1 MQSYPGGIDQCVPED
16 GGAKTLLRNKD
27 KAASEPSVSYSPLL
41 VSSGAGAQLT
51 PMGILS
57 VPGCREY

>member
-16 GGAKTLLRNKD
+16 GGVKSLSRNKD
-27 KAASEPSVSYSPLL
+27 KASEHSVTYSRLL